1 MAVIY
6 GEKKKSR
13 FPNLWVHIQKWVWP
27 PIKNYI
33 DNKLKAN

>member
-6 GEKKKSR
+6 EKKKKTGSPICGSI
-13 FPNLWVHIQKWVWP
+13 FKKWVWP
-27 PIKNYI
+27 PIKSYI